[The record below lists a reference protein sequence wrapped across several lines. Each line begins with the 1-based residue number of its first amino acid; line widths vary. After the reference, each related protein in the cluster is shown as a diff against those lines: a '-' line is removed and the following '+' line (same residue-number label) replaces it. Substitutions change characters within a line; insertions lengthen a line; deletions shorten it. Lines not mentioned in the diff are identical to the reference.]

1 MYNELKAVKSAVID
15 LSLLANTKTQASALL
30 KLKIKLA
37 DLEECIEGKE
47 HHERYSSYKD
57 GM

>member
-15 LSLLANTKTQASALL
+15 LSLLSTTKTQASALL

-37 DLEECIEGKE
+37 NLEECIDGKE
-47 HHERYSSYKD
+47 HYECNTSFKD